1 MNETTVNLP
10 TGVFQDWMLALLRK
24 LMADTDTLFDFVAS
38 FLPGLKVA
46 VEKTATKLDDMAV
59 RCLEV
64 ALTDDDL
71 REQFKAWLSGLL
83 SAPQRLAASDVPLR
97 DYLAADDETV
107 RLCQQVAGRLN
118 IDWQKILDL
127 IAKYL
132 PIILPLILDPAPE
145 A

>member
-1 MNETTVNLP
+1 MSFFL
-10 TGVFQDWMLALLRK
+10 GMLRSLLSNTDALL
-24 LMADTDTLFDFVAS
+24 DFVAS
-38 FLPGLKVA
+38 ILPGLKA
-46 VEKTATKLDDMAV
+46 AAEKTTTKLDDMLV
-59 RCLEV
+59 RCAEV
-64 ALTDDDL
+64 VLADEDL
-71 REQFKAWLSGLL
+71 REQFKAWLSGMV
-83 SAPQRLAASDVPLR
+83 SAPQRLAASEVPLR